1 MVTFFRPSSLWIID
15 FRFDGRDRRWFKS
28 FRTNID
34 VKTEAT
40 NLLRDLH
47 GSRAQ
52 LIEVRLATEAEEI
65 QYVRGE
71 EPKNSFCPIG
81 R

>member
-71 EPKNSFCPIG
+71 EPKNSFCPIS